1 MKALTVTI
9 IFTVIFG
16 FGFVQD
22 VQAQAS
28 ASVSYTIV
36 VSEDMLAG
44 RGNDRGMQLDHAETR
59 ERAPQTSVAVRM
71 HDANNKNQQ
80 MPAFEAD
87 ISPEESP
94 AIAGMLAENMNPVA
108 ADQEVAALD
117 AERIEKDSGEY
128 LVVMEFN

>member
-1 MKALTVTI
+1 MKALTITI

-16 FGFVQD
+16 FGMVHD
-22 VQAQAS
+22 LQAQAS

-44 RGNDRGMQLDHAETR
+44 RGNDRGMQPDHAETR
-59 ERAPQTSVAVRM
+59 EQAPQTSVAVRM
-71 HDANNKNQQ
+71 HDANDINQQ
-80 MPAFEAD
+80 MPSFEAD

-94 AIAGMLAENMNPVA
+94 AITGMLAENMKPVA
-108 ADQEVAALD
+108 SDQEDGAL
-117 AERIEKDSGEY
+117 ETGRIEKDSGEY